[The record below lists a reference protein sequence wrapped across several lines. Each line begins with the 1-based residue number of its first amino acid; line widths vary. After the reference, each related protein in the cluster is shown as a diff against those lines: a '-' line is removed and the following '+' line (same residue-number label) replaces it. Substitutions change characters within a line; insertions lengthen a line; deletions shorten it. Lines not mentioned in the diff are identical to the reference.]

1 MIGPFPALKLNQ
13 TPGPAGPDDG
23 LPYNEGFGA
32 SQAIRYLKMAERG
45 SRRGYHFWEKVF
57 ICGEQNYTKKTEV
70 N

>member
-1 MIGPFPALKLNQ
+1 MIMHLLAVKLKQGPGA
-13 TPGPAGPDDG
+13 ACPDDG